1 MFSKGLEDPPHDP
14 PTVQH
19 LREIHGQYF
28 PEIIFLSE
36 TKKGKKYLENV
47 VGHLGYHDLHTVE
60 PIGRSGGMALMW
72 KDSLT
77 VKILQ
82 SDRRLID
89 AQITLEG
96 KEFYFTGVYGDLVRS
111 LRNDVW
117 ERIMRI

>member
-1 MFSKGLEDPPHDP
+1 MFSKGLEDPPQDP

-36 TKKGKKYLENV
+36 TKNGKKYLENV

-60 PIGRSGGMALMW
+60 PIGKSGDMALMW

-96 KEFYFTGVYGDLVRS
+96 KEFYFTRVYGDLVRS

-117 ERIMRI
+117 ERVMRI